1 MLRKLKP
8 LKPVEVGQGFSTRIA
23 LAALEQ
29 NALETDTHPVLVS
42 VDPYPRFSAKD
53 VPACLSLQL
62 VEQPVQEVELEP
74 LLEGCDFL
82 FIDSSH
88 VYKFE
93 SDVALEFSRVYPR
106 LPVNTIFHIHDIFAP
121 YEYPKDWI
129 VKERR
134 FWNEQYLLECFLMFN
149 SAFEVYL
156 PVHLLA
162 RQSEPVLNAVRDL
175 PLDPKFKLAGSSLYL
190 RRAG

>member
-1 MLRKLKP
+1 MAFKERLFKALHEKNSVQRHLVRKYFFWP
-8 LKPVEVGQGFSTRIA
+8 LEKVGLHLTADHFYEII
-23 LAALEQ
+23 
-29 NALETDTHPVLVS
+29 P
-42 VDPYPRFSAKD
+42 
-53 VPACLSLQL
+53 
-62 VEQPVQEVELEP
+62 
-74 LLEGCDFL
+74 
-82 FIDSSH
+82 
-88 VYKFE
+88 
-93 SDVALEFSRVYPR
+93 
-106 LPVNTIFHIHDIFAP
+106 NTGQAEHSY

-162 RQSEPVLNAVRDL
+162 RQSEPVLNAVREL
-175 PLDPKFKLAGSSLYL
+175 PLDPNFKLAGGSFYL